1 MGSRH
6 SADEEGRRRWATIRT
21 RIGTEIRT
29 ARRVAGASQAAAA
42 QEAGMSRS
50 QFGRVERGELRRLS
64 FEQAC
69 RAAAAVG
76 LDVSVRTFPDG
87 DPVRDAGQLRLLERF
102 RGLLPLG
109 ATWRTEV
116 PLPIPGDRR
125 AWDATLQ
132 LLGRRAGCE
141 AETKTLDIQAL
152 ERRLALKLRD
162 GEVDVLIV
170 IVADTPANRKAI
182 ALHRVELRALLTL
195 DSREV
200 MGACRRGRVPGA
212 SGLVML

>member
-1 MGSRH
+1 
-6 SADEEGRRRWATIRT
+6 
-21 RIGTEIRT
+21 
-29 ARRVAGASQAAAA
+29 
-42 QEAGMSRS
+42 MSRS
-50 QFGRVERGELRRLS
+50 QLGRIERGELVRLT

-69 RAAAAVG
+69 RAAGAVG
-76 LDVSVRTFPDG
+76 LDLSVRTFPDG

-102 RGLLPLG
+102 RSLLPVG

-132 LLGRRAGCE
+132 LLGRKAGCE
-141 AETKTLDIQAL
+141 AETKALDMQAL

-170 IVADTPANRKAI
+170 IVADTPANRTAL
-182 ALHRVELRALLTL
+182 ALHREELRALLPL
-195 DSREV
+195 DTREIL
-200 MGACRRGRVPGA
+200 GSLRRGRLPGA
-212 SGLVML
+212 SGLVVL

>member
-1 MGSRH
+1 
-6 SADEEGRRRWATIRT
+6 
-21 RIGTEIRT
+21 
-29 ARRVAGASQAAAA
+29 
-42 QEAGMSRS
+42 MSRS
-50 QFGRVERGELRRLS
+50 QLGRVERGELVRLT

-76 LDVSVRTFPDG
+76 LDLSVRTFPDG

-102 RGLLPLG
+102 RSLLPVG

-132 LLGRRAGCE
+132 LLGRKAGCE
-141 AETKTLDIQAL
+141 AETKALDIQAL

-170 IVADTPANRKAI
+170 IVADTPANRRTLAM
-182 ALHRVELRALLTL
+182 HREELRALLPL
-195 DSREV
+195 DTREIL
-200 MGACRRGRVPGA
+200 GSLRRGRVPGA
-212 SGLVML
+212 SGLVVL

>member
-6 SADEEGRRRWATIRT
+6 SADEDGRRRSVTIRA
-21 RIGTEIRT
+21 RVGSEIRT
-29 ARRVAGASQAAAA
+29 ARLAAGASQAAAA
-42 QEAGMSRS
+42 GEAGMSRS
-50 QFGRVERGELRRLS
+50 QYGRIERGELVRLS

-76 LDVSVRTFPDG
+76 LDLSVRTFPDG

-102 RGLLPLG
+102 HALLPMG

-132 LLGRRAGCE
+132 LLGRKAGCE
-141 AETKTLDIQAL
+141 AETKALDIQAL

-170 IVADTPANRKAI
+170 IIADTPANRRTLAM
-182 ALHRVELRALLTL
+182 HREELRALLPL
-195 DSREV
+195 DTREV
-200 MGACRRGRVPGA
+200 LGSLRRGRVPGA
-212 SGLVML
+212 SGLVVL